1 MELIEKKASS
11 LNEMFI
17 AKIINGEYET
27 LEADEYTITI
37 LIGDKYKFNLWIAN
51 DWDSFKTYRNSESFM
66 KLDFSMKHKEELFKR
81 FKEYSD
87 KLINEQLLQEKKR
100 CLKEIEELE
109 SKLGK

>member
-1 MELIEKKASS
+1 MELIEKKVSS

-17 AKIINGEYET
+17 AKIMSGEYEV
-27 LEADEYTITI
+27 LEADRYTVAIC
-37 LIGDKYKFNLWIAN
+37 IGSKYEFSLWIAN
-51 DWDSFKTYRNSESFM
+51 DWDSFKTYSRDDNFM
-66 KLDFSMKHKEELFKR
+66 KLDFSVKHKEELFKR
-81 FKEYSD
+81 FKEQAD